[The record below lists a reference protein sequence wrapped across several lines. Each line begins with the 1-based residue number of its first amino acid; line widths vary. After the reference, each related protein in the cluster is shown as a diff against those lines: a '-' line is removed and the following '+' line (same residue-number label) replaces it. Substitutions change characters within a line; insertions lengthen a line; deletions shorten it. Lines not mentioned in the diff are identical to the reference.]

1 MRDVVPRIAE
11 LRRDRRES
19 PVFAASARR
28 GILDLLG
35 SFAAGDTGRSCAVA
49 SLDPGGPLLALR
61 GGVPRP
67 AASVLKI
74 ALVAAALDGG
84 RQGRLDLG
92 RRLSRDEIGASR
104 WPSLLDALPAE
115 TNLSLAELCTLS
127 IVTSDNGAADCL
139 CRVLGLDAVED
150 WLRAV
155 GCSEAAVMRVG
166 FDDLAIERRGRENT
180 ITAEDCALILRAIFH
195 SAVYDPLLLALLN
208 NVRNQRIP
216 RFLDDEIWVAHKT
229 GTLAGVVND
238 AGILFVGDAP
248 FIAVFFCEGQ
258 RDTDR
263 TEGEIARHAHRLV
276 ELAGTRPG

>member
-1 MRDVVPRIAE
+1 MRNVIPRIGE
-11 LRRDRRES
+11 LRRHRRES

-28 GILDLLG
+28 GILDLLD
-35 SFAAGDTGRSCAVA
+35 SFAAGDKGRSCAVA

-74 ALVAAALDGG
+74 ALVAAALDAGRHGG
-84 RQGRLDLG
+84 LDLS
-92 RRLSRDEIGASR
+92 RRLSRDEIGASK

-139 CRVLGLDAVED
+139 CRALGLEAVDA
-150 WLRAV
+150 WLRAI

-166 FDDLAIERRGRENT
+166 FDNLAIERRGRDNT
-180 ITAEDCALILRAIFH
+180 ITAEDGVLILRAIFR
-195 SAVYDPLLLALLN
+195 SAVYDPLLLALVN

-216 RFLDDEIWVAHKT
+216 RFFDDEIWVAHKT

-238 AGILFVGDAP
+238 AGILVVGDAP
-248 FIAVFFCEGQ
+248 FIAIFLCDAQSDV
-258 RDTDR
+258 DR
-263 TEGEIARHAHRLV
+263 TEGEIARHSLRLV
-276 ELAGTRPG
+276 ECAATRPG